1 MISFPIKY
9 DNVLPLS
16 IFTSVSD
23 EIASEDSELVHN
35 NGSNEELQCKFFGQS
50 HRWDRLVYY
59 QAATTILLK
68 VKRYLRQDIRLL
80 RIHSGAKYFGC
91 EPAFHT
97 DFKEDYCFTFVLFT
111 NRYWNTNWGGEF
123 IAQNPITN
131 EYNYVPYIPNN
142 GVLVPSN
149 WEHTGTPPITPKAGL
164 RTSVAFVY
172 CIRSRYEEIFASEPK
187 YKDLML
193 YS

>member
-1 MISFPIKY
+1 M
-9 DNVLPLS
+9 
-16 IFTSVSD
+16 
-23 EIASEDSELVHN
+23 
-35 NGSNEELQCKFFGQS
+35 
-50 HRWDRLVYY
+50 
-59 QAATTILLK
+59 AATTILLK

-149 WEHTGTPPITPKAGL
+149 WEHTGTLTVNRVIL
-164 RTSVAFVY
+164 
-172 CIRSRYEEIFASEPK
+172 IRYLTKI
-187 YKDLML
+187 LCL
-193 YS
+193 HLLNN